1 MCSVQQLD
9 GGLWNSAR
17 SERFPL
23 FSAGFRHERTM
34 EPIFHVRADVF
45 DHSVA
50 DTVRFMSVKFVFMND
65 QETISAR
72 QTGARAGLMFPT
84 IGLSGFCVKY

>member
-1 MCSVQQLD
+1 MFRSTA

-23 FSAGFRHERTM
+23 FSAGFRDERTM
-34 EPIFHVRADVF
+34 EPIFHVRAGVF

-50 DTVRFMSVKFVFMND
+50 DTVSFMSVKCVFMNY
-65 QETISAR
+65 QETTSSR
-72 QTGARAGLMFPT
+72 QTGACAGLIFPT
-84 IGLSGFCVKY
+84 IGLSGFVVK